1 MAEDTASRVVGI
13 DLGTTNSLVAFMQ
26 GDAPAIIPGEDGD
39 RLVPSV
45 VAFDSERG
53 FVVGNAARATLLT
66 DSGSAVYSAKR
77 LMGRGLADVQE
88 ELKLFPFKLGLGDG
102 DVLQLEVGGLTLT
115 PPEISAYVLLQ
126 LKRNAERFFGAPV
139 TKAVITVPAYFNDA
153 QRQATRDAG
162 RIAGLEVLRL
172 VNEPTAAALAYGLDK
187 NRDGII
193 AVYDFGGGTFDVS
206 ILKLHEGIFAVIAT
220 GGDTHLGGDD
230 IDNLLIAIALDDIAG
245 DAELAS
251 PAASGELVQAVRKAV
266 IEAKISLSDAS
277 AAKLS
282 VTLPNGKHYARE
294 ITREQFDEVTAGVI
308 ARTAAPCRQALKDA
322 KLAPEQIDE
331 VVLVG
336 GSTRIPAVRALVD
349 ELFHLSARGKKPHT
363 ELNPDE
369 VVALGAAVQAR
380 ILSGS
385 AGTALEDLLLLD
397 VTPLSLGIEALG
409 GVVAKI
415 IERNSTIPASAT
427 EHFTTGVDGQTNVA
441 IHVVQG
447 ERELAK
453 DCRSLA
459 RFDLKG
465 IPPMM
470 AGLPRIEVKFLID
483 ANGILHVSAREQ
495 RSGQAAEIEVKPTYG
510 LTDEQVETM
519 ILASF
524 DNAEADIEER
534 QAIEAK
540 NEAETILTAVDKGK
554 SHAAWQQLTADEI
567 MKIEQGIAELKA
579 SVGGGNYRI
588 IRAAIERLDKATRRF
603 AEVMMDTAV
612 SGAMKGQTVVAAGES
627 MGAGPTAP
635 HPFAKAQ
642 FDEPEPAEPKS
653 DSKES

>member
-1 MAEDTASRVVGI
+1 MADERVVGI
-13 DLGTTNSLVAFMQ
+13 DLGTTNSLVAFME
-26 GDAPAIIPGEDGD
+26 GGTPVVIPGEDGE

-45 VAFDSERG
+45 VAWTDDG
-53 FVVGNAARATLLT
+53 VVVGNAARGTLMH
-66 DSGSAVYSAKR
+66 DSASAVYSAKR
-77 LMGRGLADVQE
+77 LMGRDIEDVQG
-88 ELKLFPFKLGLGDG
+88 ELKLFPFKLAEGLKAGE
-102 DVLQLEVGGLTLT
+102 VLKVSVGGLLLT

-126 LKRNAERFFGAPV
+126 LKKNAERFFGGPV

-153 QRQATRDAG
+153 QRQATKDAG

-187 NRDGII
+187 NRDGLI

-206 ILKLHEGIFAVIAT
+206 ILKLHEGIFEVVAT

-245 DAELAS
+245 DL
-251 PAASGELVQAVRKAV
+251 GEDVRGNGEAVQAVRKAV
-266 IEAKISLSDAS
+266 IEAKILLSTAEK
-277 AAKLS
+277 A
-282 VTLPNGKHYARE
+282 TLDVALPSGKRYLRE
-294 ITREQFDEVTAGVI
+294 ISRAQFEELAAGVI
-308 ARTAAPCRQALKDA
+308 ARTAGPCKQALKDA
-322 KLAPEQIDE
+322 GLATAQIDE

-349 ELFHLSARGKKPHT
+349 DLFELKARGKKPHT

-369 VVALGAAVQAR
+369 VVALGAAVQAQ
-380 ILSGS
+380 ILAGGAVSGS
-385 AGTALEDLLLLD
+385 GLEDLLLLD

-415 IERNSTIPASAT
+415 IQRNSTIPASAT

-465 IPPMM
+465 IPPMV

-495 RSGQAAEIEVKPTYG
+495 RSGKEAEVEVKPTYG

-519 ILASF
+519 ILDSF
-524 DNAEADIEER
+524 DNAETDIQER
-534 QAIEAK
+534 QTIEAK
-540 NEAETILTAVDKGK
+540 NEAETILAAVKKGK
-554 SHAAWQQLTADEI
+554 SHAAWQMLSSDEI
-567 MKIEQGIAELKA
+567 EKIEEESSFLEAAVQ
-579 SVGGGNYRI
+579 GGNYKE
-588 IRAAIERLDKATRRF
+588 IRVGIERLDKATRRF
-603 AEVMMDTAV
+603 AELMMDNAV
-612 SGAMKGQTVVAAGES
+612 SGAMQGKTMEAAGES
-627 MGAGPTAP
+627 MGEGPTAP

-642 FDEPEPAEPKS
+642 IDESKS
-653 DSKES
+653 